1 MERYEECRDSALK
14 QINLADH
21 VLTMTYPM
29 VQDPKLLKV
38 VVKNI
43 YQAMESTIAMM
54 LNYERYYKRVPPFT
68 ENYEVMLEMSRQIFT
83 NYKISTGYIG
93 FLNEI
98 KEILEIQKQSDVEFV
113 RKEKI
118 VFASK
123 EYNLNAISVKEIKDY
138 IAKAKLFMQEVM
150 NVVKENERRDGKC

>member
-68 ENYEVMLEMSRQIFT
+68 ENYEVMLEMSRPIFT

-98 KEILEIQKQSDVEFV
+98 KEILEI
-113 RKEKI
+113 
-118 VFASK
+118 
-123 EYNLNAISVKEIKDY
+123 
-138 IAKAKLFMQEVM
+138 
-150 NVVKENERRDGKC
+150 